1 MFCLPVHEHHHR
13 RILHS
18 FRSHKSL
25 RAEAAAAPEMPHPRH
40 QRHPSEAGSETRSS
54 TESSRPSTS
63 RTDVSIEWDPLRLHP
78 VGPTPVPVLDDI
90 KRHELRQAR
99 SLHGLGQHHERRT
112 TTHSHSQS
120 HSEPAMVIYD
130 GFDFGFAS
138 PGRATSYSAPSS
150 PTTSEGATP
159 RPHLMRDGD
168 YFKRGDWKRRGIVF
182 GTSEAT
188 MATEDECFDLDI

>member
-1 MFCLPVHEHHHR
+1 MFCLPIHHDHHHHH

-18 FRSHKSL
+18 FRSNKSL
-25 RAEAAAAPEMPHPRH
+25 RAEAQAAPEMPHYRH
-40 QRHPSEAGSETRSS
+40 QRHPSEASSVARSS

-78 VGPTPVPVLDDI
+78 VGPVLVPVLDDI
-90 KRHELRQAR
+90 KRRELRQAR
-99 SLHGLGQHHERRT
+99 SLHSLRQHQQET
-112 TTHSHSQS
+112 SHSHS

-138 PGRATSYSAPSS
+138 PNRAISHSAPTS

-159 RPHLMRDGD
+159 RRHQATGDD

-188 MATEDECFDLDI
+188 MATEDECFDLDVEM